1 MDAMMKR
8 LFAFVLSLAAAA
20 AFAQTGPAP
29 GIEYKVIAPAQ
40 PTGGTRI
47 EVVEFF
53 NYACPHCYDFEPVL
67 KSWVSSKPADVEF
80 RYVPAIF
87 NDRMVPLAKL
97 YYALEEMQLRKKLHE
112 KVYQA
117 IHDKGLALDD
127 PAVLMTWVTEQGVD
141 ARKFQS
147 VYDSFSVGSQV
158 QRAAQMTRNYK
169 VPGTPYVVV
178 NGKYLTGP
186 SMVVRSDGVVDSS
199 RFMRVLNDLIDMER
213 RKG

>member
-1 MDAMMKR
+1 MNR
-8 LFAFVLSLAAAA
+8 LLSIVLLLAAAA
-20 AFAQTGPAP
+20 AMAQTGPAP

-40 PTGGTRI
+40 SAAGSKI

-53 NYACPHCYDFEPVL
+53 NYACPHCYDFEPLL
-67 KSWVSSKPADVEF
+67 KTWLSKKPADVEF

-87 NDRMVPLAKL
+87 NDRMIPLAKL
-97 YYALEEMQLRKKLHE
+97 YYALEEMQLRNRLHE

-117 IHDKGLALDD
+117 IHDKGLALNDT
-127 PAVLMTWVTEQGVD
+127 AVLMKWIGEQGVD
-141 ARKFQS
+141 QKKFQS
-147 VYDSFSVGSQV
+147 VYESFSVGSQV

-186 SMVVRSDGVVDSS
+186 SMVVRSDGNVDSG
-199 RFMRVLNDLIDMER
+199 RFVRVLNDLIDMER
-213 RKG
+213 KKS

>member
-1 MDAMMKR
+1 MKR
-8 LFAFVLSLAAAA
+8 LFPIVLLFAAAA
-20 AFAQTGPAP
+20 ALAQAGPAP

-40 PTGGTRI
+40 PTAGNRI

-53 NYACPHCYDFEPVL
+53 NYACPHCYDFEPLL
-67 KSWVSSKPADVEF
+67 KTWISKKPGDVEF

-87 NDRMVPLAKL
+87 NDRMIPLAKL
-97 YYALEEMQLRKKLHE
+97 YYALEEMQLRAKLHD

-117 IHDKGLALDD
+117 IHDKGLALND
-127 PAVLMTWVTEQGVD
+127 PAVLMKWVSEQGVD
-141 ARKFQS
+141 AKKFQS

-186 SMVVRSDGVVDSS
+186 SMVVRSDGNVDSG
-199 RFMRVLNDLIDMER
+199 RFVRVLNDLIDMER